1 MNGDTPL
8 HKAAMYG
15 CKDVVQILVE
25 RGADPNKINNVGY
38 TPLHEATIEGQKT
51 GAAHPC

>member
-15 CKDVVQILVE
+15 YKDVVQILLE
-25 RGADPNKINNVGY
+25 WGGDPNKCNNVGY

-51 GAAHPC
+51 GAAPPC